1 MLPSHLWTQFC
12 KQPKVDQVVG
22 IVSIIYGVASR
33 WPSTS
38 GGTINPSL
46 MKYFQLIPEAS
57 PVSDGIAI
65 YPFSWISCYN
75 CSSLPNLNPTF
86 PCYSGFCLLGGGGH
100 GGGDPLNPKVGSLP
114 LNNFISNIPFYYS
127 HNGDALS
134 GGLLTTKY
142 LHTIVAPLHY
152 NISNKIRILQVT
164 YFDMVQHNSL
174 LKLKGITWMFG
185 MFGNF
190 ILIPSCKRQENMVIR
205 CYQHIHF
212 LCSMF
217 FF

>member
-1 MLPSHLWTQFC
+1 
-12 KQPKVDQVVG
+12 
-22 IVSIIYGVASR
+22 
-33 WPSTS
+33 
-38 GGTINPSL
+38 
-46 MKYFQLIPEAS
+46 
-57 PVSDGIAI
+57 
-65 YPFSWISCYN
+65 
-75 CSSLPNLNPTF
+75 
-86 PCYSGFCLLGGGGH
+86 
-100 GGGDPLNPKVGSLP
+100 LNPKVGSLP